1 MTAKD
6 VSVILM
12 QMQHAARRAL
22 INSEGLSRDD
32 FLGDET
38 IREAIFMNLLQIGEM
53 ASRLARDH
61 SDFVQSNPLL
71 PLDQMRGMR
80 NRIAHGYFYLDSD
93 AIWDTVKGPVPDLLA
108 QLDAILDNGNKHGQ
122 G

>member
-6 VSVILM
+6 VTVILL

-22 INSEGLSRDD
+22 INSEGLSRND

-53 ASRLARDH
+53 ASRLTRDH
-61 SDFVQSNPLL
+61 SDSVQSNPQL

-80 NRIAHGYFYLDSD
+80 NRIAHGYFYLDAD

-108 QLDAILDNGNKHGQ
+108 QLNLILDNGKTHGQ

>member
-1 MTAKD
+1 MTGKD
-6 VSVILM
+6 VTVILL

-22 INSEGLSRDD
+22 INSEGLSRSE
-32 FLGDET
+32 FLHDET

-53 ASRLARDH
+53 ASRLSRDH
-61 SDFVQSNPLL
+61 SDFMQANPTL

-80 NRIAHGYFYLDSD
+80 NRIAHGYFFLGAD
-93 AIWDTVKGPVPDLLA
+93 AIWDTVTGPVPELLA
-108 QLDAILDNGNKHGQ
+108 QLNAILNNGKTHGQ